1 MKRGELAERQLRCML
16 ELAKDILQDE
26 SVTSIYL
33 ENKFGTLTAARE
45 TNGKPFE
52 VGFQVGF
59 GNDEDGGGDDE
70 DSEDDE
76 AGKNYEGVF

>member
-1 MKRGELAERQLRCML
+1 MKKGELEERQLRCML

-45 TNGKPFE
+45 TNDKPFE

-59 GNDEDGGGDDE
+59 GNDEDGDE
-70 DSEDDE
+70 EDENDE
-76 AGKNYEGVF
+76 GE

>member
-26 SVTSIYL
+26 SVSYLNL
-33 ENKFGTLTAARE
+33 ENKFGTLTASRE
-45 TNGKPFE
+45 TSRKPFE

-59 GNDEDGGGDDE
+59 GNDEDDGDEE
-70 DSEDDE
+70 D
-76 AGKNYEGVF
+76 

>member
-1 MKRGELAERQLRCML
+1 MKKGELEERQLRCML

-26 SVTSIYL
+26 SISYFNV
-33 ENKFGTLTAARE
+33 ENKYGNLTAARE
-45 TNGKPFE
+45 TSRKPFE

>member
-1 MKRGELAERQLRCML
+1 MKKGELEERQLRCML

-45 TNGKPFE
+45 KNSKPFE

-59 GNDEDGGGDDE
+59 GNDEDDGDEE
-70 DSEDDE
+70 D
-76 AGKNYEGVF
+76 